1 MQALVGAMSV
11 TGFPDAPPVKCGPT
25 FIDMLGGTH
34 LLAGILMALRTRDAT
49 GRGTRVEVAML
60 DAAVAAMLSYLAPYY
75 EFGAEIS
82 RSAIREATH
91 PDRGPVKVLGNPIH
105 LDGEPQPDLAPA
117 PGLGADTDAV
127 FRELLGM
134 DPEEVARL
142 REAGVV

>member
-1 MQALVGAMSV
+1 VRADVHRHARRH
-11 TGFPDAPPVKCGPT
+11 APPRRHPHGAAHARRDRPRHPRR
-25 FIDMLGGTH
+25 GGN
-34 LLAGILMALRTRDAT
+34 ARCRSRRDAQLP
-49 GRGTRVEVAML
+49 R
-60 DAAVAAMLSYLAPYY
+60 PYY

-105 LDGEPQPDLAPA
+105 LDGETQPDLAPA